1 MRRYLVRL
9 TSSTRELAIASANK
23 RANMARKQAK
33 RRSWSFQDERR
44 VFCDCD
50 EQTDRAKNDN
60 SYANKHTNEF

>member
-9 TSSTRELAIASANK
+9 TSSTREFAIASRKK

-33 RRSWSFQDERR
+33 RRSWSFQDKRR

-50 EQTDRAKNDN
+50 NPTDRAKNDN
-60 SYANKHTNEF
+60 NYANKHPNAF